1 MTVVADLLRR
11 HRLAAGLTQE
21 ELAGRAGV
29 AVRTVRNLELGSV
42 SRPRRHTLQQ
52 LADELRL
59 TGPERTRLLDTRQG
73 VAPGAFEPLAGPSVV
88 SLPPGLPDFTG
99 REEPLRQIT
108 ARATGAGTPWVVI
121 AGPPGIGKTSLA
133 VRAAHR
139 LAPAFPAGVFF
150 VSLRGMDDEPTSTTD
165 ALSQVL
171 AALGVA
177 RMPEAADER
186 MAAYRAL
193 TGSGRGLLVLDN
205 ARDEAH
211 VRPLLPAGAGWVTL
225 ITSRSPLGGL
235 SAAERIVLGVL
246 SAQESY
252 GLLARAV
259 GADRINLEPAAATE
273 LARLCGGLPLALRVA
288 ANRLAVRPE
297 WSVQSLAERLRDE
310 QHRLDQLHVGDLGV
324 RSAFELSYRLLDA
337 PARRTLRLL
346 SVAPLPL
353 WPIPLVAALTGVDEV
368 TAERHLDTLVDAGLL
383 DPAQATGQFARHD
396 LLALFAAGRSAAED
410 DPAERLAAQDRL
422 AGHLLGR
429 CTAAGAWL
437 EPEPSRPD
445 GVFPDAPAA
454 LAWLDGSKGALWW
467 AVRHAAAQG
476 RYREVLTAARDLY
489 WYSDRRHGALPWSE
503 FFHLAVHAARALGDV
518 AAESRQENNLGWALR
533 LVEDRPA
540 QAYPH
545 HVTALRLARA
555 AGDRTSEGW
564 ALRYLGAVL
573 ALRGDLDGAMEQ
585 LARARDIFAE
595 LGDRL
600 AGVVVARA
608 RAELLRSRGD
618 LAAAHDVLTAALA
631 GWNDLAGRLSGLSVR
646 GYLRTQLGLVQVGL
660 GEPGRALETL
670 EAALAD
676 FAAGDDAGDSGTV
689 HLTLARLALDN
700 PDPAALSAAGALST
714 PAATSDPAATS
725 ALRAAPVPEAT
736 SALGAAPVPAVTS
749 ALGAARV
756 PGAMHAPG
764 APPGPDMASGPG
776 EPHTSESA
784 PHLGTGSFPAPA
796 LASGIAAG
804 NVSEF
809 RAVASDAESKR
820 GVAAEHLDRAA
831 AFFSAAGYHAGLL
844 EVQRLR
850 DSLPSAASTS

>member
-42 SRPRRHTLQQ
+42 SRPRRHTLLQ

-59 TGPERTRLLDTRQG
+59 TGPERSRLLGTRRPA
-73 VAPGAFEPLAGPSVV
+73 APEPPAPPSVV
-88 SLPPGLPDFTG
+88 SLPADLPDFAG
-99 REEPLRQIT
+99 RAEPLRQIT
-108 ARATGAGTPWVVI
+108 ARADGDGTPWVVI

-139 LAPAFPAGVFF
+139 LAARFPAGVFF

-193 TGSGRGLLVLDN
+193 TGGGRGLLVLDN

-211 VRPLLPAGAGWVTL
+211 VRPLLPAGSGWLTL
-225 ITSRSPLGGL
+225 ITSRNPLGGL

-252 GLLARAV
+252 GLLSRAV
-259 GADRINLEPAAATE
+259 GADRISLEPAAATE

-324 RSAFELSYRLLDA
+324 RSAFELSYRLLDE

-346 SVAPLPL
+346 SVAPLPA
-353 WPIPLVAALTGVDEV
+353 WPVPLVAALTGTGEV

-383 DPAQATGQFARHD
+383 DPAQVAGQFAWHD
-396 LLALFAAGRSAAED
+396 LLALFAAGRSETED

-422 AGHLLGR
+422 ARHLLGR
-429 CTAAGAWL
+429 CSDAGAWL
-437 EPEPSRPD
+437 EPEPSRPT
-445 GVFPDAPAA
+445 GVFPAAAEA
-454 LAWLDGSKGALWW
+454 LAWLDDTRAALWW
-467 AVRHAAAQG
+467 AVRHAAARG

-533 LVEDRPA
+533 MVGNRPA

-573 ALRGDLDGAMEQ
+573 ATRGDLDGAMDR
-585 LARARDIFAE
+585 LAQARDIFAAS
-595 LGDRL
+595 GDRL

-631 GWNDLAGRLSGLSVR
+631 DWDGLAVRLPGFPVR
-646 GYLRTQLGLVQVGL
+646 GYLRVQLGLVLVGL
-660 GEPGRALETL
+660 GEPERAEETL

-676 FAAGDDAGDSGTV
+676 FAAGDDAGDSGTA
-689 HLTLARLALDN
+689 HLTLAEIALDG
-700 PDPAALSAAGALST
+700 S
-714 PAATSDPAATS
+714 S
-725 ALRAAPVPEAT
+725 ALA
-736 SALGAAPVPAVTS
+736 
-749 ALGAARV
+749 
-756 PGAMHAPG
+756 
-764 APPGPDMASGPG
+764 ASGP
-776 EPHTSESA
+776 
-784 PHLGTGSFPAPA
+784 L
-796 LASGIAAG
+796 
-804 NVSEF
+804 
-809 RAVASDAESKR
+809 D
-820 GVAAEHLDRAA
+820 VAAVHLDRAA
-831 AFFSAAGYHAGLL
+831 AFFSAAGFSAGLL

-850 DSLPSAASTS
+850 DRLADRGREEAGLGGAGPEPGQRGAEAGHVAGHPTQARRGDDGGLGGARPGAGQRGAGAG